1 MKLVRTI
8 FKTISSVIFAFLMLI
23 VIAIIIYV
31 ARISYLSSNGRINE
45 SKINFYTILTQS
57 MWPNIKA
64 GDIIVTYKTDNNVYE
79 EGDIIT
85 FVSNDVANVGI
96 TITHR
101 IDRVYFED
109 SKILYRTKGDNN
121 NVADSKGVE
130 PSNVIGKV
138 VMKIPKAGY
147 IQQFLVTKT
156 GWIVAVVVP
165 CFGVLVYDLVRMFKR
180 MMKKKSKRPNIKDDI
195 ERTLNSKEL
204 HQILKNSVIV
214 NTASIQ
220 NNSVVEDN
228 RSDVVSNNDVDI
240 YSSILINSGN
250 QELQNKNPVTNMYEA
265 ILSSDVSTDNNV
277 NNTTDAYDLDI
288 DDANLP
294 HPVDIDN
301 IQSRQTIS
309 NDSNLSV
316 GEILSTDDSD
326 NSNIEIL

>member
-1 MKLVRTI
+1 
-8 FKTISSVIFAFLMLI
+8 ML
-23 VIAIIIYV
+23 IIYV

>member
-79 EGDIIT
+79 EGDVIT
-85 FVSNDVANVGI
+85 FVSNDGANGGI

-101 IDRVYFED
+101 IDRVYFEG

-204 HQILKNSVIV
+204 HQILKNSAIV
-214 NTASIQ
+214 NAVSMQ
-220 NNSVVEDN
+220 NNDVDEN
-228 RSDVVSNNDVDI
+228 NQSDIVSNKVDI
-240 YSSILINSGN
+240 YSSILINSDN
-250 QELQNKNPVTNMYEA
+250 QELQGKDSVTNMYEA
-265 ILSSDVSTDNNV
+265 ILSSNVSTVNNV
-277 NNTTDAYDLDI
+277 NNTTDSYDLDI

-301 IQSRQTIS
+301 IQFRETIS
-309 NDSNLSV
+309 NDSNSSV
-316 GEILSTDDSD
+316 EDILSTDDSD
-326 NSNIEIL
+326 NSDIEIL

>member
-8 FKTISSVIFAFLMLI
+8 FKTISSVIFAFLML
-23 VIAIIIYV
+23 IIYV

>member
-1 MKLVRTI
+1 
-8 FKTISSVIFAFLMLI
+8 MLI

-85 FVSNDVANVGI
+85 FVSNDGANVGI

-214 NTASIQ
+214 NAASIQ
-220 NNSVVEDN
+220 NNSVAEDN

-240 YSSILINSGN
+240 YSSILINSDN

-265 ILSSDVSTDNNV
+265 ILSSNVSTDNNV

-301 IQSRQTIS
+301 IQSRETIS

-316 GEILSTDDSD
+316 EEILSTDDSD